1 MQMRKRFN
9 VAWRSPLPAL
19 LLTVSTGA
27 LLSCQRDET
36 RAPTATASAATPA
49 QPAPAPLPLGVKPGT
64 DDHVP
69 DAGPP
74 AGGDAIVATGEWS
87 ENHLYK
93 FRLERVAPCG
103 TPETTLGPTQQPA
116 AGAASQFRGETSWVG
131 AFFSV
136 EAKDDVFVSPRD
148 LQLRRGGVILNAR
161 HINQPLLSGCKP
173 LLPAKQLRPGEGLGG
188 FALFEVP
195 KSFRQTTDDPIVL
208 SYQPTRWGG
217 ARKVE
222 VPIRE
227 CLDSC
232 PESLGKTRK
241 IAGR

>member
-1 MQMRKRFN
+1 MQVRRRFDL
-9 VAWRSPLPAL
+9 AWPAL
-19 LLTVSTGA
+19 LLTMSAGA
-27 LLSCQRDET
+27 LLSCQRDE
-36 RAPTATASAATPA
+36 AATSKAPPA
-49 QPAPAPLPLGVKPGT
+49 QPTPPPLPLGAVPVT

-74 AGGDAIVATGEWS
+74 TGGDAIVATGEWS
-87 ENHLYK
+87 ESRLYK
-93 FRLERVAPCG
+93 FRLERIAPCG
-103 TPETTLGPTQQPA
+103 TPAQTVGPAQPRA
-116 AGAASQFRGETSWVG
+116 AGAVSQFRGETSWVG

-148 LQLRRGGVILNAR
+148 LHLRRGGVILNAR
-161 HINQPLLSGCKP
+161 HIDQPLLPACKP
-173 LLPAKQLRPGEGLGG
+173 LLPAKQLRPGQSLAG

-195 KSFRQTTDDPIVL
+195 KSFRTTTDDPIVL
-208 SYQPTRWGG
+208 SYQPARWGG

-232 PESLGKTRK
+232 PESLGKARK
-241 IAGR
+241 TAGRRAPDSQNRL